1 MIDPIVVIEHM
12 TLVTPFGIRFWDE
25 GTGRDV
31 NDGLN
36 VTAYAAGS
44 AVRQVQTIPDQRQV
58 ISIRAPR
65 VQAFPNRQGVYVL
78 RNLPGLRSA
87 ENGEGD
93 ANYWTSVSKRSFVI
107 EVVDTYRRF
116 QPFSF
121 QADLPAQGL
130 FTLSCAPISSPL
142 NTAKQVVPLYSA
154 PARTVPGAMAVR
166 SEEHT
171 SELQS

>member
-1 MIDPIVVIEHM
+1 M
-12 TLVTPFGIRFWDE
+12 
-25 GTGRDV
+25 
-31 NDGLN
+31 
-36 VTAYAAGS
+36 
-44 AVRQVQTIPDQRQV
+44 
-58 ISIRAPR
+58 
-65 VQAFPNRQGVYVL
+65 L

-107 EVVDTYRRF
+107 EVVDIYRRF

-154 PARTVPGAMAVR
+154 PARTVPGAMAVLHADLWDLESFLTQSRKEIDRKYDYRYSVLTLVFGKLIREGRLREEELHGLADDKIASIR
-166 SEEHT
+166 SYVNLWAHWDT
-171 SELQS
+171 AA